1 MPGSAI
7 VSAPEVVILGAGLM
21 GGWHGRCVRRIGGR
35 IAAVVDVDRTR
46 AERLARELSAKPFGS
61 LDQLSDAQCSRVL
74 HVCSPAATHA
84 EYCRQGLERQMH
96 VLCEKPLV
104 LTAEVLPSLHAL
116 ANSRRLLLRPVHQF
130 GEQPAVR
137 QTAREIADG
146 LDARHIDFV
155 FCTAGAQGRDPS
167 GVRALV
173 DEILP
178 HPLSILDSFYPGVLS
193 GSPTWAA
200 VTTQPGEVRITTSL
214 QSLTVSILI
223 SCNVRPT
230 RAEMQLYCSDRTI
243 NHNFFHGYR
252 HVARGQPGRLDK
264 ILRPFYS
271 GASTMAAATFNLGK
285 RALTRE
291 SAYPG
296 LRQCIGAFYKSIHMG
311 DIDSGSDII
320 GIYRARDAIARA
332 LAC

>member
-1 MPGSAI
+1 MMA
-7 VSAPEVVILGAGLM
+7 APEVVILGAGHM
-21 GGWHGRCVRRIGGR
+21 GGWHGRCSRRIGGR
-35 IAAVVDVDRTR
+35 VVAVIDVDRTR
-46 AERLARELSAKPFGS
+46 AERLARELSSKSLGS
-61 LDQLSDAQCSRVL
+61 LEELSDTQSPRVL

-84 EYCRQGLERQMH
+84 EYCRMGLERQLH
-96 VLCEKPLV
+96 VLCEKPLMQ
-104 LTAEVLPSLHAL
+104 TADSLPSLFTL
-116 ANSRRLLLRPVHQF
+116 AKSRRLLLRPVHQF

-137 QTAREIADG
+137 QTAREIAGG
-146 LDARHIDFV
+146 LDARHVDFV

-178 HPLSILDSFYPGVLS
+178 HPLSILDAFYPGALS

-200 VTTQPGEVRITTSL
+200 LTNQPGEVRITTRL

-252 HVARGQPGRLDK
+252 HVARGKPGRLDK
-264 ILRPFYS
+264 IVRPFYT

-296 LRQCIGAFYKSIHMG
+296 LRPLVAAAVAVG
-311 DIDSGSDII
+311 
-320 GIYRARDAIARA
+320 
-332 LAC
+332 

>member
-1 MPGSAI
+1 
-7 VSAPEVVILGAGLM
+7 M
-21 GGWHGRCVRRIGGR
+21 GGWHGRYVRRTGGR
-35 IAAVVDVDRTR
+35 VVAVIDVDRPR
-46 AERLARELSAKPFGS
+46 AERLARKLSTISLGSLEELSDLQGPSA
-61 LDQLSDAQCSRVL
+61 V

-84 EYCRQGLERQMH
+84 EYCRLSLERQMH
-96 VLCEKPLV
+96 VMCEKPLV
-104 LTAEVLPSLHAL
+104 LAAEDLVNLCAL
-116 ANSRRLLLRPVHQF
+116 AKSRRLLLRPVHQF
-130 GEQPAVR
+130 GAQPAIR

-178 HPLSILDSFYPGVLS
+178 HPLSILDLFYPGALS

-200 VTTQPGEVRITTSL
+200 LTNQPGEVRIATSL

-252 HVARGQPGRLDK
+252 HVARGQASRVDK
-264 ILRPFYS
+264 IMRPFYS
-271 GASTMAAATFNLGK
+271 GASAMAAAAFNLGK

-296 LRQCIGAFYKSIHMG
+296 LRQCIGAFYESIHMG